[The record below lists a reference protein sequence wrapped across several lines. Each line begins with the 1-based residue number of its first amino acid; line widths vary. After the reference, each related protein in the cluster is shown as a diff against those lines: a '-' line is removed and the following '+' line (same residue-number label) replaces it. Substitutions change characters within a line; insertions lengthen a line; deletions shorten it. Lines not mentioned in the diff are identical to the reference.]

1 MNAPMKKRDPELE
14 AAVLGRI
21 LVYRDGFARVAD
33 QIGEHLFTDPSYRQ
47 ICRAVVALRREGI
60 SPDEINVADYLV
72 KHEGRRRADLLPLLL
87 DVTMAG
93 DRLYDIERAVLLLR
107 EINIHNQLVGMAHK
121 IISADGDALELLDS
135 AMQDIIMIQAAAAG
149 DHLRH
154 ISDAAQEAVKEMEE
168 AVAARKEN
176 KTPEN
181 AISTGYPEL
190 DRAFSGGWRAGELI
204 LLAGRPAMGKTAE
217 ALNIAANVAK
227 THPVLFFSLEM
238 RDTELANRVI
248 CSTVGLN
255 GMNVRRGELDS
266 SEIFQYA
273 EGASKAGALNL
284 MLDQRSNRLTQ
295 LSGVVQRWRLNNPK
309 GVGLIVVDY
318 LQLIDS
324 EVKGKS
330 TNDQVGAISRTL
342 KLMALQHG
350 CVVLAL
356 SQLNRAVETTS
367 DRRPA
372 LQHLRDS
379 GNLEQ
384 DADAVI
390 FTYRPEYYGFETDEE
405 GNSTAGLCQNIVAKN
420 RHGITGVV
428 YLQFIAKYGRFADWG
443 HGVFLSEKAP
453 F

>member
-1 MNAPMKKRDPELE
+1 MEQVVSKNLELE
-14 AAVLGRI
+14 AGVLGRI
-21 LVYRDGFARVAD
+21 LIYSESYARVAD
-33 QIGEHLFTDPSYRQ
+33 QIHPQLFTDATHRQ
-47 ICRAVVALRREGI
+47 ICEAVMDIRRNGYK
-60 SPDEINVADYLV
+60 PDELTVTEWLEKNTGRERRKIIYDVCSVTEKGFNVL
-72 KHEGRRRADLLPLLL
+72 
-87 DVTMAG
+87 
-93 DRLYDIERAVLLLR
+93 DIENSVLILR
-107 EINIHNQLVGMAHK
+107 EHYIRNKLFQLGRVLV
-121 IISADGDALELLDS
+121 SYEGDALDLMDS

-154 ISDAAQEAVKEMEE
+154 ISDAAQEAVREMEE

-273 EGASKAGALNL
+273 EGASKAGGLNL

-342 KLMALQHG
+342 KLMALQHD

-443 HGVFLSEKAP
+443 HGSFTLEKAP